1 MISEMAQKGGEFGV
15 REGWREDKEEEEF
28 GGVVIV
34 VDQRVYDSVICEA

>member
-1 MISEMAQKGGEFGV
+1 M
-15 REGWREDKEEEEF
+15 REGWREDKEEEF